1 MNILSSLNYFIS
13 NNMKLKKTKITK
25 KDTLDIS
32 TGEIVQT
39 EIEESKEF
47 STRGKVE
54 NFFMTFLAGM
64 DAIENISTL
73 TERKVLDALNRYADY
88 NTGIV
93 QINKAVRKKISER
106 SNLKDQT
113 VKNSLGALAKKGFIK
128 INDGE
133 CVINHKYFWRGELGV
148 RQKHLSDGG
157 VFSVTINFESDE
169 EKTNG
174 KK

>member
-1 MNILSSLNYFIS
+1 MRIKNT
-13 NNMKLKKTKITK
+13 KETTKKTV
-25 KDTLDIS
+25 DS
-32 TGEIVQT
+32 ETGEIILT

-47 STRGKVE
+47 STRVKSE

-93 QINKAVRKKISER
+93 QINKAVRKKICDR
-106 SNLKDQT
+106 ANLKDQT
-113 VKNSLGALAKKGFIK
+113 VKNSLGALARKGFIK
-128 INDGE
+128 ISDGE

-148 RQKHLSDGG
+148 RNKHLSDGG

-169 EKTNG
+169 EKTKE